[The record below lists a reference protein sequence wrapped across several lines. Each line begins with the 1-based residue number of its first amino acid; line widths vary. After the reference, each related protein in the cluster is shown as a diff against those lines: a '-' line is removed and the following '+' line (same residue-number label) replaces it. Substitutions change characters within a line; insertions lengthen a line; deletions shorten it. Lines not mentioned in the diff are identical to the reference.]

1 MPSLRL
7 FYFGKGEIYIVF
19 YRKFANQVC
28 HGLKYR
34 VFCHPQG
41 KHQALTFRLSLSLGI
56 KDGGGG

>member
-1 MPSLRL
+1 MPSLLL
-7 FYFGKGEIYIVF
+7 FYSGKGENSIVS
-19 YRKFANQVC
+19 YRKFAKRVC

-34 VFCHPQG
+34 EFCHPQG

>member
-7 FYFGKGEIYIVF
+7 FYFGKGGISIVSH
-19 YRKFANQVC
+19 RKFAKRVC

-41 KHQALTFRLSLSLGI
+41 KHQALTFRLSLSLVI
-56 KDGGGG
+56 QDGGGG